1 MSRSFHEFYVQP
13 MSQVYIETI
22 AMYVIWT
29 VAMFLL
35 HGKARR
41 IVATVGAVL
50 AFVLILMFTVMFR
63 SNDGIHELSLIP
75 FITFENAKTQPELY
89 RTMFMNVLL
98 FMPFGLSLPFALNKK
113 IWYSVC
119 ITALIGLGLSICVE
133 VLQYV
138 FSLGRCET
146 DDIIMNVLGVLI
158 GTSSFVI
165 CQMITMTKDSKKGK

>member
-22 AMYVIWT
+22 AMYVTWT
-29 VAMFLL
+29 VAMLL
-35 HGKARR
+35 LRGKARR
-41 IVATVGAVL
+41 IVAIVGAVL
-50 AFVLILMFTVMFR
+50 AFALILVFTVLNR
-63 SNDGIHELSLIP
+63 SSDGTREISLIP
-75 FITFENAKTQPELY
+75 FITFENAKAQPELY

-138 FSLGRCET
+138 FCLGRCEA

-165 CQMITMTKDSKKGK
+165 CQMLTRTKIFKKGR

>member
-1 MSRSFHEFYVQP
+1 

-22 AMYVIWT
+22 AMYVTWT
-29 VAMFLL
+29 VAMLL
-35 HGKARR
+35 LRGKARR
-41 IVATVGAVL
+41 IVAIVGAVL
-50 AFVLILMFTVMFR
+50 AFALILVFTVLNR
-63 SNDGIHELSLIP
+63 SSDGTREISLIP
-75 FITFENAKTQPELY
+75 FITFENAKAQPELY

-138 FSLGRCET
+138 FFLGRCET

-165 CQMITMTKDSKKGK
+165 CQMLTRTKIFKKGR